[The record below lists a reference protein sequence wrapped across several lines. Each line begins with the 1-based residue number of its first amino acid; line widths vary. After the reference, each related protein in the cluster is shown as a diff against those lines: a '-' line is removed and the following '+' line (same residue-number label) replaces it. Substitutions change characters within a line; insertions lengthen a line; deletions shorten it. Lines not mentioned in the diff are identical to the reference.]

1 MVIIVFGLP
10 GSGKSYLASRLAE
23 VVHAEYVNSDHLR
36 KEIFQKRSYSDREK
50 AFVYDAMLKKMKEAI
65 TQNKSVVLDAT
76 FYKDETRKLFIQ
88 ETKEKTNI
96 FFIEVTTSEGL
107 TRQRLNK
114 ERPDSEADFR
124 AYQLIK
130 QQWELFNE
138 SHLVLESTDDNI
150 DDMLQKAAQY
160 VNNDKRPNQ

>member
-23 VVHAEYVNSDHLR
+23 MLHAEYVNSDHLR

-65 TQNKSVVLDAT
+65 TQNQSVVLDAT

-130 QQWELFNE
+130 QQWEPFNE